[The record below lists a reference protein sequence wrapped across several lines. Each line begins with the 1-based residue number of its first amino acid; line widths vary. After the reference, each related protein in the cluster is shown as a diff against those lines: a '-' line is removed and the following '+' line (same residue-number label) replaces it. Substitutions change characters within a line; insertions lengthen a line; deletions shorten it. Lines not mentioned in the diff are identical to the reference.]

1 MLVLRNGLHIPNSKF
16 AAWSKAAI
24 LIVKSQLPRGF
35 TPYASEVFVELDYYA
50 EDRRRRD
57 APAILDSIWHILE
70 RAGVVKDDT
79 HLWPTRSTRAI
90 DRQNPRAELSLRL
103 AQEPS

>member
-1 MLVLRNGLHIPNSKF
+1 MGITRTGRHYPNAKF
-16 AAWSKAAI
+16 SAWSKAAI
-24 LIVKSQLPRGF
+24 LIVKSQLPSGF
-35 TPYASEVFVELDYYA
+35 TPYASEVAVELDYFA

-57 APAILDSIWHILE
+57 APAIIDSLWHVLE

-79 HLWPTRSTRAI
+79 QLWPTRSTRAI
-90 DRQNPRAELSLRL
+90 DRQNPRAELILRL